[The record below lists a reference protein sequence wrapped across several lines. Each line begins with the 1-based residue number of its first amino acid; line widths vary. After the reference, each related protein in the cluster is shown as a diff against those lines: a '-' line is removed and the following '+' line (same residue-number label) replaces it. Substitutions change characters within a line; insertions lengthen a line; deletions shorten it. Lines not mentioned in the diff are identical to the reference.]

1 MYENP
6 LTKIYGEIQNEI
18 IKQDEEHLMYSVNQ
32 SVGYRVDRDELIKA
46 LRYDREQYRKGYLD
60 CKIDMVDKV
69 KEIREEIDDLDR
81 YFDNDYYTNNT
92 DSMFKCNEVLEIL
105 DKLIESEGEE

>member
-1 MYENP
+1 MTIDEAIKRHVDNADYERAHGN
-6 LTKIYGEIQNEI
+6 LQGCLEF
-18 IKQDEEHLMYSVNQ
+18 KQLAKWLK
-32 SVGYRVDRDELIKA
+32 ELKQ
-46 LRYDREQYRKGYLD
+46 LREQEHCEDAISRKAIETIPL
-60 CKIDMVDKV
+60 DKV

-105 DKLIESEGEE
+105 DKLIESEEKE